1 MVSQGSGG
9 ELRQDEG
16 GEGLHSCGEKEV
28 MTARKGE
35 KNSMMCKIFSC
46 THSARAL
53 CSPGCRIVFRVHAQL
68 LLISSTSESNPSIL
82 S

>member
-35 KNSMMCKIFSC
+35 KNSM
-46 THSARAL
+46 
-53 CSPGCRIVFRVHAQL
+53 
-68 LLISSTSESNPSIL
+68 
-82 S
+82 